1 MVLRE
6 DVVWTAP
13 LAWQFSWSKPF
24 KVTCLLVPPGVQTVI
39 FPLSLHVPIFARD
52 VGGVLEDRVRVPAF
66 GITLIPYN
74 M

>member
-1 MVLRE
+1 MLHPFTTCGILGIVNE
-6 DVVWTAP
+6 TAL
-13 LAWQFSWSKPF
+13 LAWLLCMFQALQGD
-24 KVTCLLVPPGVQTVI
+24 VTVV
-39 FPLSLHVPIFARD
+39 FPLSLPVPIFARD